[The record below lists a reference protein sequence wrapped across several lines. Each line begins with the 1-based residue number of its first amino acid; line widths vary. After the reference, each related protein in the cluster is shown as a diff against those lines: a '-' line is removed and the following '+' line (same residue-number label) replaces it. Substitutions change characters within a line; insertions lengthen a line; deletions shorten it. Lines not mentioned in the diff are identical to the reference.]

1 MLLRHRQR
9 LICAS
14 LATVLAAAA
23 PGPGFAAAK
32 PQPES
37 LADVSVADLSER
49 LLDAVVNIS
58 ISQKDDAASDESD
71 PDSAPRPKVPEG
83 QPFSDLF
90 KDYFDNHDG
99 ERQKNPISSLGSG
112 FIIDPSGIIVTNN
125 HVIDGADSIEVTL
138 ADGTSMPATL
148 LGVDKE
154 TDLAVLK
161 VAPEEPLKAVSFGDS
176 RKVRI
181 GQWVLAIGNP
191 FGLGGSVTL
200 GIVSARGRTL
210 DGPYDNFI
218 QTDAAINKGN
228 SGGPLF
234 DMDGNVIGINTA
246 ILSPSGGSIGIGFA
260 VPSELAEKVVHQLID
275 YGHTRRGWLGLR
287 VMAVSEDL
295 AKSLGDDDPDG
306 VMVSSL
312 IEGGPAE
319 NGPLKPG
326 DIILSYDG
334 QNVDSVKDLPRFVAE
349 SIPGENVPIVIM
361 RDGKRMTVRMA
372 PALVA
377 GDEADVPPPEDKAGD
392 EAQSVPD
399 DGATEEGAPPEASE
413 TVPTSAAYGMTLG
426 LLDDNGRAVH
436 AIDPSVEGVLI
447 TAVEPGSEAS
457 KEGILPGMVISEIG
471 QQAVN
476 TPTDVTERLTQ
487 LVSEGRRSVS
497 VMVTS
502 PDGTLKV
509 VSLVLE

>member
-1 MLLRHRQR
+1 MLLRHHQR
-9 LICAS
+9 LLCAGFAAL
-14 LATVLAAAA
+14 LAATAPLTSLAAAN
-23 PGPGFAAAK
+23 PR
-32 PQPES
+32 PES
-37 LADVSVADLSER
+37 LADVSVADLSEK

-58 ISQKDDAASDESD
+58 ISQQDDSAADESD
-71 PDSAPRPKVPEG
+71 PDTTPRPKVPEG

-125 HVIDGADSIEVTL
+125 HVIDGATSIEVTL

-161 VAPEEPLKAVSFGDS
+161 VEPEKRLKAVSFGDS

-260 VPSELAEKVVHQLID
+260 VPSELAEKVVRQLID

-306 VMVSSL
+306 VVIASL

-319 NGPLKPG
+319 NGPLRPG
-326 DIILSYDG
+326 DIILRYDG
-334 QNVDSVKDLPRFVAE
+334 QNVEGVKDLPRFVAE
-349 SIPGENVPIVIM
+349 SIPGENVPIEIM
-361 RDGKRMTVRMA
+361 REGKRMTVRMA

-377 GDEADVPPPEDKAGD
+377 GGSSDEMPAADEAESDKDAAPDGQIMPEQTAP
-392 EAQSVPD
+392 E
-399 DGATEEGAPPEASE
+399 TGAPDP
-413 TVPTSAAYGMTLG
+413 VSAAYGMTMG

-436 AIDPSVEGVLI
+436 AIDPSVEGVLV
-447 TAVEPGSEAS
+447 TAVEPDSEAA
-457 KEGILPGMVISEIG
+457 KEGILPGMVISEVG
-471 QQAVN
+471 QQAVD
-476 TPTDVTERLTQ
+476 TPKEVTERLTQ

-497 VMVTS
+497 VMVAS